1 MNLTTRTHARRALLT
16 LGGSLALLGPASAAM
31 VDFSNAAN
39 VSVHVR
45 DCRSAAA
52 RAANSLAPDLCEA
65 SADYAFASTRTSTSY
80 SGSLGG
86 LTASVSSVDP
96 LAQSPTGGGASR
108 ASVDAS
114 GDFGT
119 LVLRQGAFTS
129 QPYARVSAHTNALQS
144 FTWDG
149 VTGSANRT
157 IRGSVDFTATAF
169 GAPHLPDAAS
179 SSAPASFL
187 NAAINVFSLA
197 TPSFAI
203 DTEDY
208 FPQSIVDFDSYAQAR
223 TDYRS
228 EATSLLTGA
237 ENGSPLVWELSFVM
251 EAERTYFVDSWLG
264 VWAVF
269 GAELDATHTFTSTWG
284 RTDAT
289 GFVADF
295 SGLTAAAASPNPYVD
310 QTVATP
316 GTLWL
321 VLLAGG
327 AATVHRNQRAMG
339 RSNARALFSVPNKQ
353 LS

>member
-1 MNLTTRTHARRALLT
+1 MNCIKSAHVRWALLT
-16 LGGSLALLGPASAAM
+16 LGGSLALLGPVSAAM

-52 RAANSLAPDLCEA
+52 RAANSLVPDLCEA
-65 SADYAFASTRTSTSY
+65 SPGYEFSATRTSTGY
-80 SGSLGG
+80 AGHLGG
-86 LTASVSSVDP
+86 LSASVSSVDP
-96 LAQSPTGGGASR
+96 LAQSPTGLGATR

-119 LVLRQGAFTS
+119 LVLRQGAFTAA
-129 QPYARVSAHTNALQS
+129 PYARVSAHTNALQS

-149 VTGSANRT
+149 VTGSANRS
-157 IRGSVDFTATAF
+157 IRGSVDFIATAF
-169 GAPHLPDAAS
+169 GEPHYPDDAS
-179 SSAPASFL
+179 SSAPVSFL

-203 DTEDY
+203 DSDDY
-208 FPQSIVDFDSYAQAR
+208 FPQSIVDFDTLAQAR
-223 TDYRS
+223 ADYRS
-228 EATSLLTGA
+228 EATSFLTGA
-237 ENGSPLVWELSFVM
+237 DSGSPLVWELNFVM

-269 GAELDATHTFTSTWG
+269 GAELDATHTFSATWG
-284 RTDAT
+284 LTDAR

-295 SGLTAAAASPNPYVD
+295 SGLTAAAASPRPFVD
-310 QTVATP
+310 SLVPVP

-321 VLLAGG
+321 VLMAGV
-327 AATVHRNQRAMG
+327 AASLHRSQRVF
-339 RSNARALFSVPNKQ
+339 RSPRALRGWVHAG
-353 LS
+353 